1 MASPE
6 MQQLKDMYKPILV
19 VRDLRERKGICD
31 GLVPGF
37 EYLEARITGTCNAQY
52 SLVAMYELCELARVF
67 DPNFAAAHA
76 NPALIDRMSVITPL
90 NALNMLDGMKK
101 ELPLYLS
108 AAANSPTFDK
118 GSDRWLT
125 ITTPSSVG
133 GAHTEACSRRGRWR
147 RASSLPFSPNSAS
160 CERVFSLLERL
171 FGDQQKSSLADLLQ
185 ASLMLN
191 YNKRVVG

>member
-6 MQQLKDMYKPILV
+6 MQQLKDMYKPMLV

-118 GSDRWLT
+118 GSVADYTDAILGWWR
-125 ITTPSSVG
+125 
-133 GAHTEACSRRGRWR
+133 AHG
-147 RASSLPFSPNSAS
+147 SLFKAWALAARIVFAISPNSAS

-171 FGDQQKSSLADLLQ
+171 FGDQQIRSLADLLQ